1 MKVSVV
7 GLGRVGATLAYTL
20 VLKGV
25 VDQLVLVNR
34 NHDKAEGDA
43 LDLQHA
49 HLFVD
54 KQIDIC
60 AGETEDTAGSDVI
73 ALCASAPWKDNFTDR
88 NQSAIANTR
97 LFEQIVPELAAAS
110 PDAKILVLSN
120 PVDVLTWH
128 VLRLSGFPPERV
140 MGTGTLVDSARFR
153 EALSDEIGIHPS
165 DIRAYVLGEHGDSQ
179 FLAYSCAEA
188 GGEPVD
194 DLPERR
200 EMFRRTTQAG
210 YEVFNKKGYTN
221 YAIAM
226 AGSYVIEAI
235 ASDTRHTMPLSVL
248 IDGDEKT
255 GGYAGV
261 SGVCLSVP
269 VVVGREG
276 IIRWMRPE
284 LTDEESQAFSLSA
297 DVIRQT
303 IVATL
308 ADEERQ

>member
-1 MKVSVV
+1 M
-7 GLGRVGATLAYTL
+7 
-20 VLKGV
+20 
-25 VDQLVLVNR
+25 
-34 NHDKAEGDA
+34 
-43 LDLQHA
+43 
-49 HLFVD
+49 
-54 KQIDIC
+54 
-60 AGETEDTAGSDVI
+60 
-73 ALCASAPWKDNFTDR
+73 
-88 NQSAIANTR
+88 
-97 LFEQIVPELAAAS
+97 
-110 PDAKILVLSN
+110 
-120 PVDVLTWH
+120 
-128 VLRLSGFPPERV
+128 
-140 MGTGTLVDSARFR
+140 
-153 EALSDEIGIHPS
+153 
-165 DIRAYVLGEHGDSQ
+165 
-179 FLAYSCAEA
+179 
-188 GGEPVD
+188 D